1 MTLPAMSTEPEA
13 PVLSIRGLHVRL
25 SRDGRASTVLDG
37 IDFDL
42 APGEVVALVG
52 ESGSGKSTI
61 GLTLQGL
68 LPAEAQ
74 PEISGSI
81 RLAGREIVGARP
93 HELRDLR
100 LSLVRAVPQDPM
112 GALNPTMS
120 IGAQLRESG
129 LSADEV
135 LDWLARTG
143 LPDPRRIAADMPHR
157 LSGGQRQ
164 RVLIAMSM
172 AAKPRVLIAD
182 EPTTALDVTVQAQI
196 LTLLRDLAR
205 EHNTA
210 TLFIT
215 HDLAVAAELADR
227 VMVLYG
233 GRVAE
238 VGHTRALIAAPS
250 HPYSAGLLAAR
261 FDLDSDRNRQLGT
274 LASEQLRARPS
285 GAHCNYVT
293 RCPLAEAECSERKPD
308 LVRRQDGRQ
317 VACFQSNRVPDL
329 LARVREAPSWPET
342 SAGEA
347 NALELYRIEKSFGS
361 KRALLRPARQTQV
374 LAGIDLRIQQG
385 ECVAL
390 VGESG
395 SGKSTLL
402 RIAAGLLA
410 PDEGDVSWFGGIPP
424 QVVFQD
430 AVAALTPWLTIGE
443 QIRDRLRP
451 LGLGRHEQDKKIAE
465 ALKLVGVDPALQHAL
480 PSELSG
486 GQCQRI
492 TVARAVVVPPK
503 LLLCDEPISAM
514 DVSLAAQTLNLLGSL
529 RRSMGM
535 AMLFV
540 THDLA
545 AARLIADR
553 IAVLEKGHL
562 VEVGEPDQVISA
574 PQAPYTKMLVGAVPR
589 LEGSQ
594 EKLQTFPP
602 RERDQSDA
610 LAN

>member
-1 MTLPAMSTEPEA
+1 MTLSAMSPEPGTT
-13 PVLSIRGLHVRL
+13 VLSIRGLHVRL

-42 APGEVVALVG
+42 GAGEVVALVG

-68 LPAEAQ
+68 LPGDAQ

-81 RLAGREIVGARP
+81 RLAGREIVGAKA
-93 HELRDLR
+93 HDLR
-100 LSLVRAVPQDPM
+100 EVRRNLVRAVPQDPM

-129 LSADEV
+129 LSSDEV
-135 LDWLARTG
+135 LEWLTRTG
-143 LPDPRRIAADMPHR
+143 LSDPGRIAGDMPHR

-172 AAKPRVLIAD
+172 AARPRVLIAD

-210 TLFIT
+210 ILFIT

-238 VGHTRALIAAPS
+238 VGATRELIAAPL
-250 HPYSAGLLAAR
+250 HPYSAGLLSAR
-261 FDLDSDRNRQLGT
+261 FDLDSDRSRQLGT
-274 LASEQLRARPS
+274 LSTEQLRARPK

-293 RCPLAEAECSERKPD
+293 RCPLAETECAERRPD
-308 LVRRQDGRQ
+308 LVRRDDGRQ
-317 VACFQSNRVPDL
+317 VACFHADRVPEL
-329 LARVREAPSWPET
+329 LARVRRAPAWPAAV
-342 SAGEA
+342 AGEG
-347 NALELYRIEKSFGS
+347 NALELYRVTKSFGA
-361 KRALLRPARQTQV
+361 KGGLLRPPKLTQI
-374 LAGIDLRIQQG
+374 LAGIDLRIRQG

-402 RIAAGLLA
+402 RIAAGLLL
-410 PDEGDVSWFGGIPP
+410 PHGGDISWFGGVPP

-430 AVAALTPWLTIGE
+430 AVAALTPWLTVGE

-451 LGLGRHEQDKKIAE
+451 LSLARSEQNRRIAD
-465 ALKLVGVDPALQHAL
+465 ALELVGVDPALQHAL

-486 GQCQRI
+486 GQCQRV
-492 TVARAVVVPPK
+492 TVARAVIVPPR

-562 VEVGEPDQVISA
+562 IEIGEPDQIISA

-589 LEGSQ
+589 LAS
-594 EKLQTFPP
+594 
-602 RERDQSDA
+602 
-610 LAN
+610 

>member
-1 MTLPAMSTEPEA
+1 MTD
-13 PVLSIRGLHVRL
+13 PVLSIRGLHIKL
-25 SRDGRASTVLDG
+25 SRDGRANTVLDG
-37 IDFDL
+37 VDL
-42 APGEVVALVG
+42 DLVPGEVVALVG

-61 GLTLQGL
+61 GLALQGL
-68 LPAEAQ
+68 LPIESQ

-81 RLAGREIVGARP
+81 ILAGHEIVGARP
-93 HELRDLR
+93 RELRT
-100 LSLVRAVPQDPM
+100 VRRTLIRSVPQDPM

-120 IGAQLRESG
+120 IGKQMQEGG
-129 LSADEV
+129 LSPSEV
-135 LDWLARTG
+135 LDWLGRTG
-143 LPDPRRIAADMPHR
+143 LPDPQRIAGDLPHR

-172 AAKPRVLIAD
+172 AAGPRVLIAD

-196 LTLLRDLAR
+196 LKLLTELAR
-205 EHNTA
+205 AQNTA
-210 TLFIT
+210 ILFIT
-215 HDLAVAAELADR
+215 HDLAVAAELSNR
-227 VMVLYG
+227 VMVLFG

-238 VGHTRALIAAPS
+238 LGETIPVVAAPA
-250 HPYSAGLLAAR
+250 HPYSAGLLSAR
-261 FDLDSDRNRQLGT
+261 FDLDSDRSHQLAT
-274 LASEQLRARPS
+274 LSTERSNVRPT
-285 GAHCNYVT
+285 GPHCNYVA
-293 RCPLAEAECSERKPD
+293 RCPLAAPICAERRPD
-308 LVRRQDGRQ
+308 LKRRDDGRH
-317 VACFQSNRVPDL
+317 VACFRSDDVPQL
-329 LARVREAPSWPET
+329 LLQARAAPAWPE
-342 SAGEA
+342 AIGGEA
-347 NALELYRIEKSFGS
+347 NALELYRVRKSFASGRRGLFGPVVQKEILS
-361 KRALLRPARQTQV
+361 
-374 LAGIDLRIQQG
+374 GIDLRIKQG

-402 RIAAGLLA
+402 RIAAGLLDA
-410 PDEGDVSWFGGIPP
+410 DEGDVAWLGGVAP

-430 AVAALTPWLTIGE
+430 AVSALTPWLTVGE

-451 LGLGRHEQDKKIAE
+451 LGLSRAEQDARLAE
-465 ALKLVGVDPALQHAL
+465 ALDLVGVDPALAAAL

-492 TVARAVVVPPK
+492 TVARAVIVPPK

-535 AMLFV
+535 GMLFV

-562 VEVGEPDQVISA
+562 VEIGEPDQIISA
-574 PQAPYTKMLVGAVPR
+574 PQAPYTKTLVSAVPR
-589 LEGSQ
+589 L
-594 EKLQTFPP
+594 T
-602 RERDQSDA
+602 
-610 LAN
+610 LAS

>member
-1 MTLPAMSTEPEA
+1 MTPPTTSPDPA
-13 PVLSIRGLHVRL
+13 LSIRGLNVRL

-42 APGEVVALVG
+42 AAGEVVALVG

-68 LPAEAQ
+68 LPTEAQ
-74 PEISGSI
+74 PEVSGSV
-81 RLAGREIVGARP
+81 RVAGREIVGAKP
-93 HELRDLR
+93 HELREVR
-100 LSLVRAVPQDPM
+100 KNLVRAVPQDPM

-129 LSADEV
+129 LTPDEV
-135 LDWLARTG
+135 LQWLARTG
-143 LPDPRRIAADMPHR
+143 LPDPKRIAAEMPHR

-196 LTLLRDLAR
+196 LTLLRELAH
-205 EHNTA
+205 EHNA
-210 TLFIT
+210 AILFIT

-238 VGHTRALIAAPS
+238 MGHTRALIAAPS
-250 HPYSAGLLAAR
+250 HPYSAGLLSAR
-261 FDLDSDRNRQLGT
+261 FDLDSDRSRQLTT
-274 LASEQLRARPS
+274 LSSERLRSLP
-285 GAHCNYVT
+285 GGPHCSYIA
-293 RCPLAEAECSERKPD
+293 RCPLAEAECGQRRPD
-308 LVRRQDGRQ
+308 LLRRQDGRQ
-317 VACFQSNRVPDL
+317 VACFQSDKVPEL
-329 LARVREAPSWPET
+329 LARVREAPAWPAATESDT
-342 SAGEA
+342 Y
-347 NALELYRIEKSFGS
+347 ALELYSIEKSFGS
-361 KRALLRPARQTQV
+361 KAGFLRPARQTQV
-374 LAGIDLRIQQG
+374 LAGVVLRIQQG

-410 PDEGDVSWFGGIPP
+410 PDGGDVSWFGGIPP

-430 AVAALTPWLTIGE
+430 AVAALTPWLTVGE

-451 LGLGRHEQDKKIAE
+451 LGLAHGEQDKRINE

-492 TVARAVVVPPK
+492 TVARAVVVPPR

-553 IAVLEKGHL
+553 IAVLEKGRL
-562 VEVGEPDQVISA
+562 VEIGEADQVISA

-589 LEGSQ
+589 LAS
-594 EKLQTFPP
+594 
-602 RERDQSDA
+602 
-610 LAN
+610 

>member
-1 MTLPAMSTEPEA
+1 MSVSSPQRDAMPDQQVE
-13 PVLSIRGLHVRL
+13 PVLSIRGLHVQL
-25 SRDGRASTVLDG
+25 SRDGRANQVLDG

-42 APGEVVALVG
+42 APGEVIALVG

-68 LPAEAQ
+68 LPAASQ

-81 RLAGREIVGARP
+81 RLAGREVVGAKP
-93 HELRDLR
+93 HELRDIR
-100 LSLVRAVPQDPM
+100 RSLVRAVPQDPM
-112 GALNPTMS
+112 GALNPTMT

-129 LSADEV
+129 LSPDDVIA
-135 LDWLARTG
+135 WLERTG
-143 LPDPRRIAADMPHR
+143 LPDPKRIAADMPHR

-196 LTLLRDLAR
+196 LRLLKKLAR
-205 EHNTA
+205 EHDTA
-210 TLFIT
+210 ILFIT

-238 VGHTRALIAAPS
+238 IGQTRNLIAEPS
-250 HPYSAGLLAAR
+250 HPYSAGLLSAR
-261 FDLDSDRNRQLGT
+261 FDLDSRRDRQLAT
-274 LASEQLRARPS
+274 LSAETLRPRPK
-285 GAHCNYVT
+285 GGHCNYIT
-293 RCPLAEAECSERKPD
+293 RCPLAEGDCAERRPD
-308 LVRRQDGRQ
+308 LARRQDGRQ
-317 VACFQSNRVPDL
+317 VACFHANRVPEL
-329 LARVREAPSWPET
+329 LARAEAAPSWPEPVA
-342 SAGEA
+342 SEA
-347 NALELYRIEKSFGS
+347 NALELFRISKSFGAS
-361 KRALLRPARQTQV
+361 KGFLRPARKAQV

-402 RIAAGLLA
+402 RIAAGLLP
-410 PDEGDVSWFGGIPP
+410 PDEGDVAWFGGVAP

-430 AVAALTPWLTIGE
+430 AVAALTPWLSVGE

-451 LGLGRHEQDKKIAE
+451 LGLNRQEQDQRVTE
-465 ALKLVGVDPALQHAL
+465 ALRLVGVDPALAEAL

-486 GQCQRI
+486 GQCQRV
-492 TVARAVVVPPK
+492 TVARAVVVPPR

-514 DVSLAAQTLNLLGSL
+514 DVSLAAQTLNLLGNL

-562 VEVGEPDQVISA
+562 VEIGEPDQIISA
-574 PQAPYTKMLVGAVPR
+574 PQAPYTKTLVGAVPR
-589 LEGSQ
+589 L
-594 EKLQTFPP
+594 
-602 RERDQSDA
+602 
-610 LAN
+610 AN

>member
-1 MTLPAMSTEPEA
+1 MNPPETLNQTDA
-13 PVLSIRGLHVRL
+13 PILSIRGLHVRL
-25 SRDGRASTVLDG
+25 SRDGRPNTVLDG

-42 APGEVVALVG
+42 NAGEVVALVG

-74 PEISGSI
+74 PEVSGSV
-81 RLAGREIVGARP
+81 RLAGQEIVGAKA
-93 HELRDLR
+93 HDLR
-100 LSLVRAVPQDPM
+100 TIRGSLVRAVPQDPM

-120 IGAQLRESG
+120 IGKQLREGG

-135 LDWLARTG
+135 VEWLARTG
-143 LPDPRRIAADMPHR
+143 LPDPARIAAEMPHR

-196 LTLLRDLAR
+196 LTLLKNLAR
-205 EHNTA
+205 EHKTA
-210 TLFIT
+210 ILFIT

-238 VGHTRALIAAPS
+238 VGNTRTLIGAPL
-250 HPYSAGLLAAR
+250 HPYSAGLLSAR
-261 FDLDSDRNRQLGT
+261 FDLDSDRGRQLGT
-274 LASEQLRARPS
+274 LATEPRRPRPDV
-285 GAHCNYVT
+285 AHCNYVT
-293 RCPLAEAECSERKPD
+293 RCPLAEADCAERRPD
-308 LVRRQDGRQ
+308 LVRQYDGRQ
-317 VACFQSNRVPDL
+317 VACLHADRVPDL
-329 LARVREAPSWPET
+329 MARSRETPPWPEAL
-342 SAGEA
+342 AGDA
-347 NALELYRIEKSFGS
+347 NALELYRITKSFGS
-361 KRALLRPARQTQV
+361 GGGLFQRPRQTQV

-402 RIAAGLLA
+402 RIAAGLLP
-410 PDEGDVSWFGGIPP
+410 PDEGDVSWFGGVQP

-430 AVAALTPWLTIGE
+430 AVAALTPWLTVDE

-451 LGLGRHEQDKKIAE
+451 LGLSRAEQNSRIAA
-465 ALKLVGVDPALQHAL
+465 ALELVGVDPALRKAL

-492 TVARAVVVPPK
+492 TVARAVIVPPR

-529 RRSMGM
+529 RRRLGM

-562 VEVGEPDQVISA
+562 VEIGEPDQIISA

-589 LEGSQ
+589 LVS
-594 EKLQTFPP
+594 
-602 RERDQSDA
+602 
-610 LAN
+610 

>member
-1 MTLPAMSTEPEA
+1 MTE

-25 SRDGRASTVLDG
+25 SRDGRANTVLDG
-37 IDFDL
+37 IDLDL
-42 APGEVVALVG
+42 VPGEVVALVG

-61 GLTLQGL
+61 GLALQGL
-68 LPAEAQ
+68 LPVESA
-74 PEISGSI
+74 PDISGSI
-81 RLAGREIVGARP
+81 RLAGHEIVGAKP
-93 HELRDLR
+93 HELRAIRRTLIR
-100 LSLVRAVPQDPM
+100 SVPQDPM

-120 IGAQLRESG
+120 IGKQMEEGG
-129 LSADEV
+129 LTPAEV
-135 LDWLARTG
+135 LDWLGRTG
-143 LPDPRRIAADMPHR
+143 LPDPRRIAADLPHR

-172 AAKPRVLIAD
+172 AARPRVLVAD

-196 LTLLRDLAR
+196 LKLLADLAKAQD
-205 EHNTA
+205 TA
-210 TLFIT
+210 ILFIT
-215 HDLAVAAELADR
+215 HDLAVAAELSNR
-227 VMVLYG
+227 VMVLFG

-238 VGHTRALIAAPS
+238 LGETVPVVSQPA
-250 HPYSAGLLAAR
+250 HPYSAGLLSAR
-261 FDLDSDRNRQLGT
+261 FDLDSDRTRQLAT
-274 LASEQLRARPS
+274 LSTERSGLRPTD
-285 GAHCNYVT
+285 AHCNYVA
-293 RCPLAEAECSERKPD
+293 RCPLAAPICAERRPD
-308 LVRRQDGRQ
+308 LKRRDDGRQ
-317 VACFQSNRVPDL
+317 VACFRSDEVPQL
-329 LARVREAPSWPET
+329 LQQARAAPAWPE
-342 SAGEA
+342 AMGGEA
-347 NALELYRIEKSFGS
+347 NALELFRVRKSFAAG
-361 KRALLRPARQTQV
+361 RQGLFGPVRRTEI
-374 LAGIDLRIQQG
+374 LSGIDLRIKQG

-402 RIAAGLLA
+402 RIAAGLLE
-410 PDEGDVSWFGGIPP
+410 PDDGDVAWLGGVAP

-430 AVAALTPWLTIGE
+430 AVSALTPWLTVGE

-451 LGLGRHEQDKKIAE
+451 LGLDRTEQNRRMAE
-465 ALKLVGVDPALQHAL
+465 ALQLVGVDPALAAAL

-492 TVARAVVVPPK
+492 TVARAVIVPPK

-535 AMLFV
+535 GMLFV

-562 VEVGEPDQVISA
+562 VEIGEPDQIISS
-574 PQAPYTKMLVGAVPR
+574 PQAPYTKALVNAVPR
-589 LEGSQ
+589 L
-594 EKLQTFPP
+594 TI
-602 RERDQSDA
+602 A
-610 LAN
+610 

>member
-1 MTLPAMSTEPEA
+1 M
-13 PVLSIRGLHVRL
+13 
-25 SRDGRASTVLDG
+25 LDG

-42 APGEVVALVG
+42 DAGEVVALVG

-61 GLTLQGL
+61 GLALQGL

-81 RLAGREIVGARP
+81 RLAGREIVGAKP
-93 HELRDLR
+93 HDLR
-100 LSLVRAVPQDPM
+100 AIRRSLVRAVPQDPM

-120 IGAQLRESG
+120 IGKQLREGG

-135 LDWLARTG
+135 VEWLARTG
-143 LPDPRRIAADMPHR
+143 LPAPQRIAAEMPHR

-172 AAKPRVLIAD
+172 AARPRVLIAD

-196 LTLLRDLAR
+196 LTLLKDLAR

-210 TLFIT
+210 ILFIT

-238 VGHTRALIAAPS
+238 VGNTTTLIGAPL
-250 HPYSAGLLAAR
+250 HPYSAGLLSAR
-261 FDLDSDRNRQLGT
+261 FDLDSDRSRQLGT
-274 LASEQLRARPS
+274 LSSEQRRARPN

-293 RCPLAEAECSERKPD
+293 RCPLAGTDCAERRPD
-308 LVRRQDGRQ
+308 LVRQPDGRQ
-317 VACFQSNRVPDL
+317 VACFHADRVPDL
-329 LARVREAPSWPET
+329 LAQSREAPAWPEAA
-342 SAGEA
+342 AGDA
-347 NALELYRIEKSFGS
+347 NALELYRITKSFGS
-361 KRALLRPARQTQV
+361 GGGLFQRPRQTQV

-402 RIAAGLLA
+402 RIAAGLLP
-410 PDEGDVSWFGGIPP
+410 PDEGDVSWFGGVQP

-430 AVAALTPWLTIGE
+430 AVAALTPWLTVDE

-451 LGLGRHEQDKKIAE
+451 LGLSRAEQNSRIAA
-465 ALKLVGVDPALQHAL
+465 ALELVGVDPALRNAL

-492 TVARAVVVPPK
+492 TVARAVIVPPR

-529 RRSMGM
+529 RRSLGM

-562 VEVGEPDQVISA
+562 VEIGEPDQVISA
-574 PQAPYTKMLVGAVPR
+574 PQAPYTKTLVGAVPR
-589 LEGSQ
+589 LAS
-594 EKLQTFPP
+594 
-602 RERDQSDA
+602 
-610 LAN
+610 

>member
-1 MTLPAMSTEPEA
+1 MNPPETLNQTDA
-13 PVLSIRGLHVRL
+13 PILSIRGLHVRL
-25 SRDGRASTVLDG
+25 SRDGRPNTVLDG

-42 APGEVVALVG
+42 DAGEVVALVG

-74 PEISGSI
+74 PEVSGSV
-81 RLAGREIVGARP
+81 RLAGHEIVGAKA
-93 HELRDLR
+93 HDLR
-100 LSLVRAVPQDPM
+100 TIRRSLVRAVPQDPM

-120 IGAQLRESG
+120 IGKQLREGG
-129 LSADEV
+129 LNADEV
-135 LDWLARTG
+135 VEWLARTG
-143 LPDPRRIAADMPHR
+143 LPDPARIAAEMPHR

-172 AAKPRVLIAD
+172 AARPRVLIAD

-196 LTLLRDLAR
+196 LTLLKNLAR

-210 TLFIT
+210 ILFIT

-238 VGHTRALIAAPS
+238 VGNTRALIGAPL
-250 HPYSAGLLAAR
+250 HPYSAGLLSAR
-261 FDLDSDRNRQLGT
+261 FDLDSDRGRQLGT
-274 LASEQLRARPS
+274 LATEPRRPRPD

-293 RCPLAEAECSERKPD
+293 RCPLAETDCAERRPD
-308 LVRRQDGRQ
+308 LVRQQDGRQ
-317 VACFQSNRVPDL
+317 VACLHADRVPDL
-329 LARVREAPSWPET
+329 MARSREAPPWPEAL
-342 SAGEA
+342 AGDA
-347 NALELYRIEKSFGS
+347 NALELYRITKRFGS
-361 KRALLRPARQTQV
+361 GGGLFQRPRQTQV

-402 RIAAGLLA
+402 RIAAGLLP
-410 PDEGDVSWFGGIPP
+410 PDEGDVSWFGGIQP

-430 AVAALTPWLTIGE
+430 AVAALTPWLTVDE

-451 LGLGRHEQDKKIAE
+451 LGLSRAEQNSRIAA
-465 ALKLVGVDPALQHAL
+465 ALELVGVDPALRKAL

-492 TVARAVVVPPK
+492 TVARAVIVPPR

-529 RRSMGM
+529 RRRLGM

-562 VEVGEPDQVISA
+562 VEIGEPDQIISA

-589 LEGSQ
+589 LAS
-594 EKLQTFPP
+594 
-602 RERDQSDA
+602 
-610 LAN
+610 

>member
-1 MTLPAMSTEPEA
+1 MPPDTSPPP
-13 PVLSIRGLHVRL
+13 PVVSIRGLNVRL

-37 IDFDL
+37 IDVDL
-42 APGEVVALVG
+42 GVGEVIALVG

-61 GLTLQGL
+61 GLALQGL
-68 LPAEAQ
+68 LPQEAR
-74 PEISGSI
+74 PEVSGSI
-81 RLAGREIVGARP
+81 RVDGHELVGAKP
-93 HELRDLR
+93 AELRHVR
-100 LSLVRAVPQDPM
+100 RHLVRAVPQDPM
-112 GALNPTMS
+112 GALNPTMP

-129 LSADEV
+129 IDDAEV
-135 LDWLARTG
+135 LEWLARTG
-143 LPDPRRIAADMPHR
+143 LPDPKRVAAELPHR

-172 AAKPRVLIAD
+172 AARPRVLIAD

-196 LTLLRDLAR
+196 LTLLRELAR
-205 EHNTA
+205 EHRTA

-227 VMVLYG
+227 VMVLFG
-233 GRVAE
+233 GRIAE
-238 VGHTRALIAAPS
+238 LGPTRDLIAAPA
-250 HPYSAGLLAAR
+250 HPYSAGLLSAR
-261 FDLDSDRNRQLGT
+261 FDLDSDRGRQLPT
-274 LASEQLRARPS
+274 LSAERLRDRPS
-285 GAHCNYVT
+285 GAHCNYIS
-293 RCPLAEAECSERKPD
+293 RCPLAEADCAERRPD
-308 LVRRQDGRQ
+308 LVRRTDDRQ
-317 VACFQSNRVPDL
+317 VACFHTDRVPEL
-329 LARVREAPSWPET
+329 LASTHSAPEWPEAIEGD
-342 SAGEA
+342 SD
-347 NALELYRIEKSFGS
+347 ALELFRITKAFASG
-361 KRALLRPARQTQV
+361 ATGLLRPPRTTTV
-374 LAGIDLRIQQG
+374 LAGIDLRIRQG

-402 RIAAGLLA
+402 RIAAGLLE
-410 PDEGDVSWFGGIPP
+410 PDDGDVAWAGGVPP

-430 AVAALTPWLTIGE
+430 AVAALTPWLSVGE
-443 QIRDRLRP
+443 QIRDRLRS
-451 LGLGRHEQDKKIAE
+451 LGLSRVDQDRRIAE
-465 ALKLVGVDPALQHAL
+465 ALHLVGVDPALAAAL

-486 GQCQRI
+486 GQCQRV
-492 TVARAVVVPPK
+492 TVARAVVIPPR

-562 VEVGEPDQVISA
+562 VEIGEPDQIISA
-574 PQAPYTKMLVGAVPR
+574 PQAPYTKTLVGAVPR
-589 LEGSQ
+589 LA
-594 EKLQTFPP
+594 T
-602 RERDQSDA
+602 
-610 LAN
+610 

>member
-1 MTLPAMSTEPEA
+1 MTLAETSSP
-13 PVLSIRGLHVRL
+13 PVLSVRGLNVQL

-42 APGEVVALVG
+42 APGEVMALVG

-68 LPAEAQ
+68 LPADAQ
-74 PEISGSI
+74 PDVSGSV
-81 RLAGREIVGARP
+81 RLAGHEVVGARQP
-93 HELRDLR
+93 ELRDIR
-100 LSLVRAVPQDPM
+100 KRLVRAVPQDPM

-129 LSADEV
+129 LSPTEV
-135 LDWLARTG
+135 LEWLARTG
-143 LPDPRRIAADMPHR
+143 LPDPERIAGDMPHR

-196 LTLLRDLAR
+196 LKLLKELAR
-205 EHNTA
+205 EHTTA
-210 TLFIT
+210 ILFIT

-238 VGHTRALIAAPS
+238 VGDTRALIAAPS
-250 HPYSAGLLAAR
+250 HPYSAGLLSAR
-261 FDLDSDRNRQLGT
+261 FDLDSDRSRQLTT
-274 LASEQLRARPS
+274 LSAEHVRSRPS
-285 GAHCNYVT
+285 GPHCNYLS
-293 RCPLAEAECSERKPD
+293 RCPLAETECGQRRPD
-308 LVRRQDGRQ
+308 LARREDGRE
-317 VACFQSNRVPDL
+317 VACLRSEQVPEL
-329 LARVREAPSWPET
+329 LARVREAPAWPAAIE
-342 SAGEA
+342 SEA
-347 NALELYRIEKSFGS
+347 NALELFRIEKSFG
-361 KRALLRPARQTQV
+361 AGGGLFRPARKSPV
-374 LAGIDLRIQQG
+374 LAGIDLRIRQG

-402 RIAAGLLA
+402 RIAAGLLS
-410 PDEGDVSWFGGIPP
+410 PDSGDVSWLGGTPP

-430 AVAALTPWLTIGE
+430 AVAALTPWLTVGE

-451 LGLGRHEQDKKIAE
+451 LRLGRTEQDQRIAE

-514 DVSLAAQTLNLLGSL
+514 DVSLAAQTLNLLGTL

-562 VEVGEPDQVISA
+562 VEIGEPDQVISA

-589 LEGSQ
+589 LAS
-594 EKLQTFPP
+594 
-602 RERDQSDA
+602 
-610 LAN
+610 

>member
-1 MTLPAMSTEPEA
+1 MTHAAPDAPDHATPASAAA
-13 PVLSIRGLHVRL
+13 PILLLRGLHVRL

-37 IDFDL
+37 IDLDL
-42 APGEVVALVG
+42 GAGEVVALVG

-61 GLTLQGL
+61 GLALQGL

-81 RLAGREIVGARP
+81 RLAGREVVGAGAR
-93 HELRDLR
+93 ELREIR
-100 LSLVRAVPQDPM
+100 RSLVRAVPQDPM

-129 LSADEV
+129 LAADEV

-143 LPDPRRIAADMPHR
+143 LPDPRRIAADLPHR

-172 AAKPRVLIAD
+172 AVRPRVLIAD
-182 EPTTALDVTVQAQI
+182 EPTTALDVTVQSQI
-196 LTLLRDLAR
+196 LALLKDLAR
-205 EHNTA
+205 EHGTSI
-210 TLFIT
+210 LFIT

-227 VMVLYG
+227 VLVLFG

-238 VGHTRALIAAPS
+238 IGRTRDVIAAPA
-250 HPYSAGLLAAR
+250 HPYSAGLLSAR
-261 FDLDSDRNRQLGT
+261 FDLQSDRSKQLVT
-274 LASEQLRARPS
+274 LAADRLRATPS
-285 GAHCNYVT
+285 GPHCNYVG
-293 RCPLAEAECSERKPD
+293 RCPLAEADCAERRPD
-308 LVRRQDGRQ
+308 LATVGEARRA
-317 VACFQSNRVPDL
+317 ACLHVDKVSEL
-329 LARVREAPSWPET
+329 LARARAAPPWPEAV
-342 SAGEA
+342 AGDA
-347 NALELYRIEKSFGS
+347 DALELYRITKSFGS
-361 KRALLRPARQTQV
+361 AGGLLRPARRTPV
-374 LAGIDLRIQQG
+374 LNGIDLRIAQG

-402 RIAAGLLA
+402 RIAAGLLE
-410 PDEGDVSWFGGIPP
+410 PDAGDVSWPGNMPP

-430 AVAALTPWLTIGE
+430 AVAALTPWLTVGE

-451 LGLGRHEQDKKIAE
+451 LGLGRAEQDRRIRE
-465 ALKLVGVDPALQHAL
+465 ALQLVGVDPALAGAL

-562 VEVGEPDQVISA
+562 VEIGEPDQVISD

-589 LEGSQ
+589 L
-594 EKLQTFPP
+594 
-602 RERDQSDA
+602 A
-610 LAN
+610 V

>member
-1 MTLPAMSTEPEA
+1 MTPPATFDQPDTSI
-13 PVLSIRGLHVRL
+13 LSIRGLHVRL
-25 SRDGRASTVLDG
+25 SRDGRPSTVLDG

-42 APGEVVALVG
+42 DAGEVVALVG

-61 GLTLQGL
+61 GLALQGL

-81 RLAGREIVGARP
+81 RLAGREIVGAKP
-93 HELRDLR
+93 HDLR
-100 LSLVRAVPQDPM
+100 AIRRSLVRAVPQDPM

-120 IGAQLRESG
+120 IGKQLREGG

-135 LDWLARTG
+135 VEWLARTG
-143 LPDPRRIAADMPHR
+143 LPAPQRIAAEMPHR

-172 AAKPRVLIAD
+172 AARPRVLIAD

-196 LTLLRDLAR
+196 LTLLKDLAR

-210 TLFIT
+210 ILFIT

-238 VGHTRALIAAPS
+238 VGNTTTLIGAPL
-250 HPYSAGLLAAR
+250 HPYSAGLLSAR
-261 FDLDSDRNRQLGT
+261 FDLDSDRSRQLGT
-274 LASEQLRARPS
+274 LSSEQRRARPN

-293 RCPLAEAECSERKPD
+293 RCPLAGTDCAERRPD
-308 LVRRQDGRQ
+308 LVRQPDGRQ
-317 VACFQSNRVPDL
+317 VACFHADRVPDL
-329 LARVREAPSWPET
+329 LAQSREAPAWPEAA
-342 SAGEA
+342 AGDA
-347 NALELYRIEKSFGS
+347 NALELYRITKSFGS
-361 KRALLRPARQTQV
+361 GGGLFQRPRQTQV

-402 RIAAGLLA
+402 RIAAGLLP
-410 PDEGDVSWFGGIPP
+410 PDEGDVSWFGGVQP

-430 AVAALTPWLTIGE
+430 AVAALTPWLTVDE

-451 LGLGRHEQDKKIAE
+451 LGLSRAEQNSRIAA
-465 ALKLVGVDPALQHAL
+465 ALELVGVDPALRNAL

-492 TVARAVVVPPK
+492 TVARAVIVPPR

-529 RRSMGM
+529 RRSLGM

-562 VEVGEPDQVISA
+562 VEIGEPDQVISA
-574 PQAPYTKMLVGAVPR
+574 PQAPYTKTLVGAVPR
-589 LEGSQ
+589 LAS
-594 EKLQTFPP
+594 
-602 RERDQSDA
+602 
-610 LAN
+610 